1 MQALSRPP
9 AVHFKLSPAATR
21 SHIIQM
27 PFRWLTDAITE
38 VSEISGISF
47 AFLGLIIIPIAGN
60 AVEHITAIY
69 VAIKNKMDLAI
80 AVALGSSIQISVF
93 VIPVIVLVGWAA
105 DRPLSIAFDPFLV
118 LVLVLSVIHAQF
130 VSSDGRSNW
139 MMGLQL
145 IGTYVL
151 IAVLIAHVNVGVY
164 NSRKLFL

>member
-1 MQALSRPP
+1 MSKQ
-9 AVHFKLSPAATR
+9 
-21 SHIIQM
+21 
-27 PFRWLTDAITE
+27 
-38 VSEISGISF
+38 SGISF

-69 VAIKNKMDLAI
+69 VAIKDKMDLAI

-93 VIPVIVLVGWAA
+93 VIPIITLVGWAA
-105 DRPLSIAFDPFLV
+105 GKPLPQGLGFDPFLV

-139 MMGLQL
+139 MMGVQL

-151 IAVLIAHVNVGVY
+151 IAVLIAHVNVGVIE
-164 NSRKLFL
+164 